1 MMKNTANETDED
13 KKENMYKGVKEGEGE
28 EGKKE
33 EEEGER
39 KINWGR
45 EEALEFFFQYLLDN
59 TIIAMSFQMS
69 LIVIAQQTVAC
80 NVNVMIPECI
90 PHGTGQIGMPHV
102 LHNKTCQLIG
112 TQINV
117 TISAVYKELNIW
129 TFFPLKKW
137 VVKIWKLNL
146 IF

>member
-59 TIIAMSFQMS
+59 TIIAMSFQN
-69 LIVIAQQTVAC
+69 VPYIAQQTVAC

-90 PHGTGQIGMPHV
+90 PHGIGQIGMPHV

-117 TISAVYKELNIW
+117 TISAVYKELDIW